1 MLRRSKTPQHEALA
15 KKAATEVAP
24 SGGVGKFLG
33 VVEEES
39 NIVSYRFEA
48 KIRGYEAWEWNV
60 VVFQGKK
67 SSPATVSEIV
77 MLPGKDS
84 IVAPPWLPWSER
96 RAEPD
101 QSLASD
107 SAVSDLVVAEEAEGD
122 PEDAGQS
129 PPRREGLLKRL
140 IQKKDGKKSK
150 KPRKRSK

>member
-1 MLRRSKTPQHEALA
+1 MLKRSKTPPHQTLA
-15 KKAATEVAP
+15 EKAAKEVAP

-33 VVEEES
+33 VAPEES
-39 NIVSYRFEA
+39 HVVSYRFEA
-48 KIRGYEAWEWNV
+48 KIKGYEAWEWNV
-60 VVFQGKK
+60 VVFQSKK
-67 SSPATVSEIV
+67 STPATVSEIV

-107 SAVSDLVVAEEAEGD
+107 SAVPDLEVSEDTEGD
-122 PEDAGQS
+122 SEDAGQS
-129 PPRREGLLKRL
+129 PPRRKGLLKRL
-140 IQKKDGKKSK
+140 VQKKDGKKSK